1 MDIFRFIDSADIRR
15 YLAEIQYRFSTEEKM
30 FLIWYCKS
38 ATLNEK
44 ITAWQ
49 EIVGYVQGC
58 PWDYAMD
65 IRERV
70 AAYIELQEKMLGQF
84 QSAGSCVYQYKLIDS
99 LTEETDSGSVYRS
112 YEDCLAAAKIAA
124 RTAGCCKLEIRK
136 EPLDAAEH
144 SRRIGTCLFNQ
155 DGEIMQ
161 INCLPT
167 DAEDMMTYLLFE
179 EMWFAFPTP
188 FHSGDIVCSRFSP
201 DEPFVLTDMVTWDSE
216 RIMKELPPSEY
227 DRQMLD
233 CADYTI
239 ERLLWQGD
247 SRIMG
252 AFGYRAEGGLIRRQK
267 APICDYLDLEY
278 YRGSLDQSHKI
289 LQPVSSYLKGNCGIE
304 FLLNAY
310 CLLRQSTLAEQ
321 AE

>member
-1 MDIFRFIDSADIRR
+1 
-15 YLAEIQYRFSTEEKM
+15 M
-30 FLIWYCKS
+30 FLIWYCKT

-44 ITAWQ
+44 IAAWQ
-49 EIVGYVQGC
+49 EIVGDVPSC
-58 PWDYAMD
+58 PWDYAWD

-70 AAYIELQEKMLGQF
+70 AAYIELQEEMLGQF
-84 QSAGSCVYQYKLIDS
+84 QSADS

-112 YEDCLAAAKIAA
+112 YEDCLTAAKIAA

-179 EMWFAFPTP
+179 EMWFAFPTL
-188 FHSGDIVCSRFSP
+188 FHSGDIVCSRVSP
-201 DEPFVLTDMVTWDSE
+201 NEPFVLTDMVTWDSE
-216 RIMKELPPSEY
+216 RMIKELPPSEY
-227 DRQMLD
+227 DQQMLN
-233 CADYTI
+233 CADWTV
-239 ERLLWQGD
+239 ERLLKQGD

-252 AFGYRAEGGLIRRQK
+252 AFGYVQK
-267 APICDYLDLEY
+267 
-278 YRGSLDQSHKI
+278 
-289 LQPVSSYLKGNCGIE
+289 
-304 FLLNAY
+304 
-310 CLLRQSTLAEQ
+310 LA
-321 AE
+321 